1 MPSGGKREGA
11 GRPCGRGGKREGAGR
26 PRGSLQKRHKVVVA
40 DPTALMPVEWML
52 AVLRDPEAEQ
62 SRRDEMAKQAAP
74 YLHPRLNAVG
84 ITSTNGNSGGDIN
97 IVQIFAVPRGARV
110 DLKTGTAT
118 IDGAAAELSPITPYA
133 ATPDFPALS
142 PPEVEQPP
150 APLEPI
156 AAQPIV
162 EVVDDG
168 KVTRLDSFKNKR
180 DESPGTA

>member
-1 MPSGGKREGA
+1 MPKGGKRA
-11 GRPCGRGGKREGAGR
+11 GAGR
-26 PRGSLQKRHKVVVA
+26 PRGSLQKRHKVIVE

-142 PPEVEQPP
+142 PPEVEQP

-168 KVTRLDSFKNKR
+168 KVTRLDSLNNKR

>member
-1 MPSGGKREGA
+1 MIVE
-11 GRPCGRGGKREGAGR
+11 
-26 PRGSLQKRHKVVVA
+26 

-110 DLKTGTAT
+110 DLKTGTVT
-118 IDGAAAELSPITPYA
+118 IDGGAVELSSVEPYE
-133 ATPDFPALS
+133 ATPALLELS
-142 PPEVEQPP
+142 DQTEPPV
-150 APLEPI
+150 AVPLEV
-156 AAQPIV
+156 V
-162 EVVDDG
+162 EPGPEAENVASLNAYRRQREEPLDG
-168 KVTRLDSFKNKR
+168 
-180 DESPGTA
+180 A

>member
-1 MPSGGKREGA
+1 MPKGGKRA
-11 GRPCGRGGKREGAGR
+11 GAGR
-26 PRGSLQKRHKVVVA
+26 PRGSLQKRHNKVIVE

-97 IVQIFAVPRGARV
+97 IVQILAVPRGAQV

-142 PPEVEQPP
+142 PPEVEQP
-150 APLEPI
+150 APLEAI
-156 AAQPIV
+156 AAPLQSNP
-162 EVVDDG
+162 
-168 KVTRLDSFKNKR
+168 
-180 DESPGTA
+180 

>member
-1 MPSGGKREGA
+1 MPKGGKRAGA
-11 GRPCGRGGKREGAGR
+11 GRPL
-26 PRGSLQKRHKVVVA
+26 GSLQKRHKVIVE

-62 SRRDEMAKQAAP
+62 SRRDQMAIQSAP
-74 YLHPRLNAVG
+74 YLHPRLNATSV
-84 ITSTNGNSGGDIN
+84 TSTHGNADRGGDIN

-142 PPEVEQPP
+142 PPEVEQP